1 MTTDKYGAI
10 VGGTPPI
17 QEDDDENNNHIMDN
31 DADVEGLC
39 FQCLHARHQCHAQAA
54 LLWLCN
60 PTAVEGSDCFA
71 MRMIRT
77 KEGGGIQH
85 HEDDNDD
92 DDDHDDNA
100 NNNNDGYKGRA
111 ALHKVKSTSYAKY
124 SITHLMPHKRHK
136 GTLIH
141 GIST

>member
-1 MTTDKYGAI
+1 MMRRRMTTDKYGAI

-77 KEGGGIQH
+77 KEGGEFNTMRMTMMTMTTTMTMPTTTMTATRDAQH
-85 HEDDNDD
+85 
-92 DDDHDDNA
+92 
-100 NNNNDGYKGRA
+100 YIK
-111 ALHKVKSTSYAKY
+111 
-124 SITHLMPHKRHK
+124 
-136 GTLIH
+136 
-141 GIST
+141 